1 MVARE
6 TYVKTSA
13 GWEQIATTITAIP
26 QGLVP
31 IVPTS
36 VVNGS
41 FTGDGVVS
49 FSSVGSVS
57 LNGVFTS
64 AFTNY
69 LVNWNFIS
77 GTSDA
82 AVTIRF
88 RANGTDDSAT
98 SYASSYQEALSGG
111 GFVASGG
118 TVSAI
123 RVGRMST
130 TGGGGEIKV
139 FAPQLSTTRSRAVA
153 QSQDSTHF
161 AQGGG
166 TWNANKTHDG
176 FTLILS
182 GITGTGTLQVFGYSK
197 GGLTQPQTIQ
207 PFSSSAGSATISV
220 SNSTFGSTTVTFP
233 VGRFTQAPIVSATKA
248 NNVSGGGG
256 YVTAV
261 ASVTSTGMTINSFDN
276 APDRVNRTLSFPVHW
291 LATQMTSSSGG
302 G

>member
-1 MVARE
+1 MPARN
-6 TYVKTSA
+6 TYVKTSS
-13 GWEQIATTITAIP
+13 GWEQIATSIQAVP

-69 LVNWNFIS
+69 IVTWNCIS
-77 GTSDA
+77 GSSDA
-82 AVTIRF
+82 AVQIRF
-88 RANGTDDSAT
+88 RASGTDDSAT
-98 SYASSYQEALSGG
+98 SYVTSYQESTAGG
-111 GFVASGG
+111 AFVASGG
-118 TVSAI
+118 TTSSV

-130 TGGGGEIKV
+130 TGAGGEIKV
-139 FAPQLSTTRSRAVA
+139 FAPQLSTVRSRAVA
-153 QSQDSTHF
+153 QSMDSTHF

-197 GGLTQPQTIQ
+197 GSLTQPQTIQ
-207 PFSSSAGSATISV
+207 PYSVAAGAVSITGTGTQFATA
-220 SNSTFGSTTVTFP
+220 TVTFP
-233 VGRFTQAPIVSATKA
+233 VGRFSVAPLVTATVTSASATFF
-248 NNVSGGGG
+248 
-256 YVTAV
+256 
-261 ASVTSTGMTINSFDN
+261 ASTNSITSTGFTARLAIASGTFTTTHS
-276 APDRVNRTLSFPVHW
+276 VQW
-291 LATQMTSSSGG
+291 QATQMTSTTAAG
-302 G
+302 

>member
-1 MVARE
+1 MPARN
-6 TYVKTSA
+6 TYVKTAS
-13 GWEQIATTITAIP
+13 GWEQIATTIQAVP

-49 FSSVGSVS
+49 FASAGSVS

-69 LVNWNFIS
+69 IITYNLIS
-77 GTSDA
+77 GSSDA
-82 AVTIRF
+82 AVQIRF
-88 RANGTDDSAT
+88 RASGTDDSAT
-98 SYASSYQEALSGG
+98 SYVTSYQESTAGG
-111 GFVASGG
+111 AFTASGG
-118 TVSAI
+118 TTSSI

-130 TGGGGEIKV
+130 TGAGGEIQV

-153 QSQDSTHF
+153 RSMDSTHF

-176 FTLILS
+176 VTLILS

-207 PFSSSAGSATISV
+207 PYAMSAGTATAVGTGGTTASA
-220 SNSTFGSTTVTFP
+220 TVTFP
-233 VGRFTQAPIVSATKA
+233 TGRFSVAPIVTASFTQGSIFIA
-248 NNVSGGGG
+248 NAN
-256 YVTAV
+256 TA
-261 ASVTSTGMTINSFDN
+261 TSTGVTIVLR
-276 APDRVNRTLSFPVHW
+276 DRNDAAITGSYSVAW
-291 LATQMTSSSGG
+291 QAIQMTSASGSG
-302 G
+302 

>member
-1 MVARE
+1 MVARD

-13 GWEQIATTITAIP
+13 GWEQIATTIQAIP

-69 LVNWNFIS
+69 VVTWNAIS

-82 AVTIRF
+82 AVQIRF
-88 RANGTDDSAT
+88 RASGTDDSAT
-98 SYASSYQEALSGG
+98 SYVTSYQESTAGG
-111 GFVASGG
+111 AFVASGG
-118 TVSAI
+118 TTSSV

-130 TGGGGEIKV
+130 TGGGGEIEV

-153 QSQDSTHF
+153 QSMDSTHF

-207 PFSSSAGSATISV
+207 PFSVAAGTISLNGNNTR
-220 SNSTFGSTTVTFP
+220 SRSGTVTFP
-233 VGRFTQAPIVSATKA
+233 AGRFTVAPGVTLG
-248 NNVSGGGG
+248 SGEGLLSP
-256 YVTAV
+256 
-261 ASVTSTGMTINSFDN
+261 SVTSITATGATI
-276 APDRVNRTLSFPVHW
+276 TLTHLDSSNWSSIYPVYW
-291 LATQMTSSSGG
+291 EATQMTSASAGG
-302 G
+302 